1 MDPKRDVEYLSYL
14 AERLAEFA
22 ERFKEFMSLHEENLS
37 FARGTMPAVFA
48 KEKASRA
55 KIAGLTEELN
65 HLAGTLMDLS
75 QVTDVRYGV
84 QGSGVIDPFVNW
96 ATITQPKPLLEA
108 SNVRGACNQAAGR
121 IESLLARAKA
131 LAAPSLDPLGFHPLV
146 WSAAQRLWNDGHPR
160 EAVRAAAETVSL
172 NMKRLTDRSDADDT
186 SLWQQAFSDK
196 PPEPGKPR
204 LRWKGDPTN
213 LNVKNMNAG
222 LRQFA
227 PGVQMTIR
235 NPATHLAEDVEE
247 QESLERLAVLSVLM
261 RFLDGCDL
269 VKVARDTGS
278 EPPTAVLAGS

>member
-1 MDPKRDVEYLSYL
+1 MALHVE
-14 AERLAEFA
+14 
-22 ERFKEFMSLHEENLS
+22 NVD
-37 FARGTMPAVFA
+37 FARGMMPAVFA
-48 KEKASRA
+48 KEKASKT
-55 KIAGLTEELN
+55 KIASLTEQLDR
-65 HLAGTLMDLS
+65 LAGTLMDLS

-96 ATITQPKPLLEA
+96 ATIIQPKPLLEA
-108 SNVRGACNQAAGR
+108 SNVLGACNQAAGR

-131 LAAPSLDPLGFHPLV
+131 LAAPALDPVGFHPLV
-146 WSAAQRLWNDGHPR
+146 WSAAQRLWNDGHLR

-172 NMKRLTDRSDADDT
+172 NLKQLTDRSDADDT

-204 LRWKGDPTN
+204 LRWKGEPSD
-213 LNVKNMNAG
+213 LNAKNMNAG

-235 NPATHLAEDVEE
+235 NPATHVAEDLEE
-247 QESLERLAVLSVLM
+247 QDALEQLAVLSVLM

-269 VKVARDTGS
+269 ERAETAPQENS
-278 EPPTAVLAGS
+278 EPPTLAATAD

>member
-1 MDPKRDVEYLSYL
+1 MDPKRNVEYLSYL
-14 AERLAEFA
+14 SEHLAEFA
-22 ERFKEFMSLHEENLS
+22 ERFKEFMTLHEENLG
-37 FARGTMPAVFA
+37 FARGMMPAVFA
-48 KEKASRA
+48 KEKASKT
-55 KIAGLTEELN
+55 KIAGLTKELN
-65 HLAGTLMDLS
+65 RLAGTLMDLS

-108 SNVRGACNQAAGR
+108 SNVLGACNQAAGR

-146 WSAAQRLWNDGHPR
+146 WSAAQRLWNDGHAR
-160 EAVRAAAETVSL
+160 EAVRAAAETASF
-172 NMKRLTDRSDADDT
+172 NMKQLTGRSDADDT

-196 PPEPGKPR
+196 PAEPGKPR
-204 LRWKGDPTN
+204 LRWRGDPTD

-235 NPATHLAEDVEE
+235 NPATHVTEEVEE
-247 QESLERLAVLSVLM
+247 QEALERLAVLSVLM

-269 VKVARDTGS
+269 VETPRDTDGK
-278 EPPTAVLAGS
+278 PPTPVATSS